1 MGALT
6 NCLYKRIVYLPVCWQ
21 HLQALKYIHSYKDA
35 VKHVVA
41 ITGCSGIIYG
51 VRLLEVLEG
60 EKILI
65 VTPTAERI
73 LSEEMDLRVDD
84 LRPFV
89 NDIYENDD
97 LFSPVSSGSYHF
109 DDMIIIP
116 CSASTMA
123 KIAAGIGDTL
133 VARVAAVC
141 LKEGRNLIL
150 VPRETPLNSIMIE
163 NQLKLARAGATVLP
177 ACPAFYH
184 KPESVND
191 MVDFVVGKVLDQ
203 IGQDHRL
210 YARWG

>member
-1 MGALT
+1 MWALT
-6 NCLYKRIVYLPVCWQ
+6 DCPYKRIVYLPVCWLY
-21 HLQALKYIHSYKDA
+21 LQALKYAHTYKDI

-41 ITGCSGIIYG
+41 MTGCSGIIYG

-60 EKILI
+60 EKLLI
-65 VTPTAERI
+65 VTPTAEGI
-73 LSEEMDLRVDD
+73 LREEMNLTIND

-89 NDIYENDD
+89 NDIYDNND
-97 LFSPVSSGSYHF
+97 LFSPISSGSYRF

-123 KIAAGIGDTL
+123 KIAAGISDTL
-133 VARVAAVC
+133 ITRAAAVC

-150 VPRETPLNSIMIE
+150 VPRETPLNCIMIE
-163 NQLKLARAGATVLP
+163 NQLKLAKAGASILP

-184 KPESVND
+184 KPVNVSD
-191 MVDFVVGKVLDQ
+191 MVDFIVGKVLDQ

-210 YARWG
+210 FDRWG